1 MHEFSLSCDSLAH
14 RACLVCV
21 AVCFSTFLEV
31 LNFSDEAWKL
41 LVELSGVVQEFK
53 YELNIDLLS
62 YYFNLFTR
70 YVQIHFL
77 VHLIDTPQL
86 FLASFARAFHH
97 TSGNTEPNFLR
108 IAKYLAAFKPTQ
120 NTSPLKKLQDDAQAI
135 SLCVGNSLMTFL
147 PLLTKYSTVA
157 GYQAQGKLFN
167 ILQEEPKNL
176 SWGCNEKLQ
185 LEIIHLN
192 NFRNWVL
199 WGFLVCPAELG
210 RPGALDLLSLA
221 LRETFNIV
229 IYRDK
234 TLSIHKEFDEL
245 MDYKSANGSFKL
257 NKHKKVFK
265 DAYSDDDGTR
275 KFHGDLRTY
284 LRTELEQFIQFFAE
298 CPSCLPAKIQ
308 MVFALLSLARNEV
321 LWYFRHLHIQPFKSS
336 KHKGLPP
343 DAQVVEMIHHVIKLS
358 GMVEGAKKDIQA
370 FYVEFMTK
378 IDAPKAKQICE
389 QFMQASH
396 NPAIA
401 ALIHALIDNLPQ
413 RSAGDNLEAIR
424 LNWYRISAAVTHQ
437 QSGIPIHSTGPFSAI
452 MNQIVHH
459 SRNIDC
465 IETQLKAQAS
475 FSGLFWYK
483 QELYDVLKDTLKSV
497 DGRVVHCVSIV
508 HLLNSALHNVHRLCP
523 DEQPAI
529 GKEIVSAA
537 DEFIRLIVNSL
548 ERCLQGVINETTA
561 LRSRTNHN
569 AVLQRIAHINA
580 MATGQ
585 EKQPLPVPGEES
597 QYDQRRQLV
606 NLAIYHKTISDIC
619 TAISQN
625 ECIVIYNIEF
635 VLREYLHEAI
645 SNMARS
651 TILNLC
657 VQGPAIQKPT
667 IILNRLKDCIYALG
681 SVERALN
688 INVSDI
694 MRDVLLSELSPS
706 AEEITALQ
714 AADADPNRPAPIILH
729 IAAFYATMFGQD
741 LALQQG
747 IVYSPLRR
755 CFLSRAGASSAA
767 SGAFQFERYTDVS
780 ELRALCTL
788 IGPGGV
794 AVIDRQLLKL
804 VQRNAKVVKDVLTA
818 NQTVLLNLTGRFTEQ
833 SVWLDNI
840 GIIQHM
846 DQLCAATTN
855 IGCILHFR
863 LMLRAALHEVT
874 SKASPFIQHAVQI
887 AYRAAHDNG
896 VICDPRL
903 SGLDNAASD
912 VGLDVGESD
921 HPLRLALSPLKT
933 TVADMNIFQFLPELF
948 GLMYLSQRWRTAAF
962 SIEIEGHT
970 NNNHCMALAI
980 RALLVQ
986 FNRIV
991 VKEGVAALDIEK
1003 KISQD
1008 IDRFI
1013 RSSAFTILHLKAL
1026 NSKEHNA
1033 PANQYPIQMIM
1044 IFLEQA
1050 IMAAAGR
1057 VEMSLLE
1064 QCFPF
1069 TMLRT
1074 NFIQVYEKQ
1083 TNIHR
1088 SERVQKQR
1096 ADRRAHRHPHFS
1108 LSPFVRVVLCQFCS
1122 RRRRIWRVNLLLLPR
1137 PRSPAPLPPRAPLL
1151 FPLRR
1156 CTSVPHRPLV
1166 CSLSAPSAAAF
1177 AHRFVSPV
1185 LSPSCA
1191 DNKKQCLLHST
1202 PETNSNSN

>member
-1 MHEFSLSCDSLAH
+1 MTDLSSL
-14 RACLVCV
+14 LVCLCV
-21 AVCFSTFLEV
+21 LVCSTFLEV
-31 LNFSDEAWKL
+31 LNFSEEAWKL

-53 YELNIDLLS
+53 YDLNIDLLS
-62 YYFNLFTR
+62 YYFNLLTR

-120 NTSPLKKLQDDAQAI
+120 STSPLKKMQDDAQAI

-147 PLLTKYSTVA
+147 PLLTKYSSVA

-185 LEIIHLN
+185 LEIVHLN

-234 TLSIHKEFDEL
+234 TLSIHKEFDEI

-257 NKHKKVFK
+257 SKHKKVFK

-275 KFHGDLRTY
+275 KFHQDLRTY

-308 MVFALLSLARNEV
+308 MVFALLSLSRNEV

-336 KHKGLPP
+336 KHKGLNP
-343 DAQVVEMIHHVIKLS
+343 DPQVVEMIHHVSKLS
-358 GMVEGAKKDIQA
+358 AMVEGAKKDIQA
-370 FYVEFMTK
+370 FYVECMTK
-378 IDAPKAKQICE
+378 MDAPKARQICE
-389 QFMQASH
+389 QFMHSAH

-401 ALIHALIDNLPQ
+401 ALIHAMIDHLHE

-437 QSGIPIHSTGPFSAI
+437 QSGIPIHSTGPFSA
-452 MNQIVHH
+452 MMHHIVNH

-475 FSGLFWYK
+475 FSALFFYK
-483 QELYDVLKDTLKSV
+483 QELYDMLKDTLKSV

-508 HLLNSALHNVHRLCP
+508 QLLNSALHNVHRLCP

-548 ERCLQGVINETTA
+548 ERCLQGVINETMA

-569 AVLQRIAHINA
+569 AVLQRIAHVNA

-597 QYDQRRQLV
+597 QYAHRRQLI

-619 TAISQN
+619 TAISAN
-625 ECIVIYNIEF
+625 ETLVIYNIEF
-635 VLREYLHEAI
+635 VLREYVHEAI

-681 SVERALN
+681 SIERALN

-714 AADADPNRPAPIILH
+714 AADADPNKPAPIILH
-729 IAAFYATMFGQD
+729 IASFYSTMFGQD

-755 CFLSRAGASSAA
+755 CFLSRAGGAAASS
-767 SGAFQFERYTDVS
+767 SQGGAFQFERYTDVS

-788 IGPGGV
+788 IGPAGV

-863 LMLRAALHEVT
+863 LLMRAALHEVT
-874 SKASPFIQHAVQI
+874 SKQSPFIQHAISI

-948 GLMYLSQRWRTAAF
+948 GLMYLAQRWRTASF

-986 FNRIV
+986 FNRIQ
-991 VKEGVAALDIEK
+991 VKEGVAALEIEK
-1003 KISQD
+1003 KISSD

-1026 NSKEHNA
+1026 NSKDHNA
-1033 PANQYPIQMIM
+1033 SAGHYPIPMIM

-1050 IMAAAGR
+1050 ITAAAGR

-1069 TMLRT
+1069 TMIRE

-1088 SERVQKQR
+1088 SQENNTHAQQQR
-1096 ADRRAHRHPHFS
+1096 RTDGQTDRRVSAQRPTHSRCF
-1108 LSPFVRVVLCQFCS
+1108 FVCLCVS
-1122 RRRRIWRVNLLLLPR
+1122 Y
-1137 PRSPAPLPPRAPLL
+1137 APVAEE
-1151 FPLRR
+1151 
-1156 CTSVPHRPLV
+1156 SG
-1166 CSLSAPSAAAF
+1166 
-1177 AHRFVSPV
+1177 
-1185 LSPSCA
+1185 
-1191 DNKKQCLLHST
+1191 
-1202 PETNSNSN
+1202 E